1 MSVAGLLAEI
11 AEIGR
16 DEARGGYSRH
26 LFDEA
31 DLELRAWF
39 EDRAAELG
47 LRMEHDGNGNLWAWW
62 DAGDAD
68 AGAIATGSH
77 LDSVPG
83 GGAYDG
89 PLGVVSALEAVRILR
104 ADGFVPSRPIAVC
117 VFAEEEGSRF
127 NAPCLGSRL
136 LVGDADPQALRA
148 RTDAEGLTLGEV
160 WAGAGHDP
168 DRMGADPALLARLA
182 AFVELHV
189 EQGRDLVDRG
199 SAVAVATAIIP
210 HGRWRARFE
219 GAGNHA
225 GTTPMSDR
233 HDPVVA
239 LAAGVLAV
247 REVAAAGGPLARGT
261 VGRVRVT
268 PGGSNVIASR
278 AEAWI
283 DLRAETDDEVR
294 ALLERTMSALG
305 AAAETEGCTL
315 TVFEESFS
323 SRVDFD
329 ADLRDRIARV
339 LGEVPGVA
347 VGGSAGGIP
356 GSVPGSAPGSVPG
369 RAPGSVPAIPT
380 GAGHDAGILAPHVPT
395 AMIFVRNPTGVSHA
409 PGEGASDEDCE
420 TGARGLAAVLR
431 DLAGAPR

>member
-1 MSVAGLLAEI
+1 MSVTELLDGIAG
-11 AEIGR
+11 IGR
-16 DEARGGYSRH
+16 DDVRGGYSRH
-26 LFDEA
+26 LFDDA
-31 DLELRAWF
+31 DLELRGWF
-39 EDRAAELG
+39 EEQAAGLG

-62 DAGDAD
+62 DVPDTDTDTDTDAD
-68 AGAIATGSH
+68 TDTEADGAADADTGAIATGSH

-89 PLGVVSALEAVRILR
+89 PLGVASALEAVRLLR
-104 ADGFVPSRPIAVC
+104 ADGFVPARPIVVC

-127 NAPCLGSRL
+127 NTPCLGSRL
-136 LVGDADPQALRA
+136 LVGDADPAALRA
-148 RTDAEGLTLGEV
+148 RTDADGLTLDEV
-160 WAGAGHDP
+160 WRGSGHDP
-168 DRMGADPALLARLA
+168 DRMGADPARLARLG

-199 SAVAVATAIIP
+199 RALAVATAIIP

-225 GTTPMSDR
+225 GTTPMSER
-233 HDPVVA
+233 SDPVVA

-247 REVAAAGGPLARGT
+247 REAAASGGPLARGT
-261 VGRVRVT
+261 VGRVRIT

-283 DLRAETDDEVR
+283 DLRAETDAAVR
-294 ALLERTMSALG
+294 ALLAQVSAALDTV
-305 AAAETEGCTL
+305 AAREGCTL
-315 TVFEESFS
+315 AVVEESFLP
-323 SRVDFD
+323 RVDFD
-329 ADLRDRIARV
+329 PVLRDRIAHV
-339 LGEVPGVA
+339 LGGAPA
-347 VGGSAGGIP
+347 V
-356 GSVPGSAPGSVPG
+356 
-369 RAPGSVPAIPT
+369 PT

-420 TGARGLAAVLR
+420 TGARALAAVLR
-431 DLAGAPR
+431 DLAGAPQ